1 MHGKLGCLSLSSM
14 SLTDTLINVYCS
26 ALSLPGAVNSLS
38 RKYRPIGSA
47 DRLATKHLQ
56 KSAVPRKE
64 TTALDLGCGS
74 RPRNP
79 FHADTVYGVDIIDN
93 SDGNESN
100 IYRADLAEDSLPFTA
115 DSFDYCTAF
124 DVLEHIP
131 RISWPR
137 GQRRSSFIE
146 LMNEIYRVLKPGGL
160 FLHLTPAFPSK
171 KAFQDPTH
179 VNFITEDT
187 FPKYLCG
194 EDCLGKSLDYGYNA
208 EFTLL
213 EQRWVRNAWIT
224 SLLKATK

>member
-1 MHGKLGCLSLSSM
+1 M
-14 SLTDTLINVYCS
+14 SFASTLINLYCS

-38 RKYRPIGSA
+38 RKYRPINSA
-47 DRLATKHLQ
+47 DSLASKHLQ
-56 KSAVPRKE
+56 KNILPTKE
-64 TTALDLGCGS
+64 TTTLDLGCGGN
-74 RPRNP
+74 PRNP
-79 FHADTVYGVDIIDN
+79 FYADTVYGVEIIDN
-93 SDGNESN
+93 PGCGDKN
-100 IYRADLAEDSLPFTA
+100 IYRADLAVDNLPFET

-137 GQRRSSFIE
+137 GVRRSSFIE
-146 LMNEIYRVLKPGGL
+146 LMNEVHRVLKPGGL
-160 FLHLTPAFPSK
+160 FLHFTPAFPSK

-194 EDCLGKSLDYGYNA
+194 KDCLGESLGYGYKS

-224 SLLKATK
+224 GLLKAIK